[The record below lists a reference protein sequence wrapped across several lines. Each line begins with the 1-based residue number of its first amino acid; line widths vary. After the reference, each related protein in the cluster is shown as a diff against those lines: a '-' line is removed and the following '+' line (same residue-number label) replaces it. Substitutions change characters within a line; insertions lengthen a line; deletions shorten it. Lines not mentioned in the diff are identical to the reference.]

1 MMRFA
6 AAVICCS
13 LCSSFAHP
21 DISKQLRLHKINVPP
36 TVDGI
41 IDPVWAQADSATD
54 FVQYRPYFD
63 KEPNRRTVAR
73 LLTTDQSLYCMIIC
87 YDQRENIQQ
96 NTGSQDD
103 FGGDVV
109 SLMID
114 TFGDKQTAY
123 KFAVTASGIRGDSR
137 LLDDARNRD
146 YSWDG
151 VWFANAQ
158 VFDWGYVVEMEIPYR
173 SIQYDERQQ
182 TWGLDFDRWIPTL
195 TEDIYWN
202 RYEENEGQRISK
214 FGTLVFDDFQPTA
227 KGSNLEFYPVGLTKA
242 TYLRPGVYDIDPT
255 AGIDIFYNPS
265 PQLTFQLTGNPD
277 FAQIEADPFAFNISR
292 YETFF
297 EERRP
302 FFTQGREV
310 FMASGRQQNT
320 GFYRPLELFY
330 SRRIGK
336 VLPDGREVPLHVGS
350 KASGRIDDW
359 EYGGFVATTGETEYV
374 EDDEHKKEL
383 QAGFASIRLKK
394 QILGN
399 SSVGMLFVGKH
410 DSENDDGVIDVD
422 GAFRASN
429 WQLAYQLARSFK
441 NSSGGYAMSA
451 GFTSFAD
458 NWMTLVRTRY
468 IGEEFDL
475 DQIGFVPWKG
485 TAEITGVAGPR
496 WYFQDGYISQ
506 ILLYGGGSLAY
517 EKVDNYT
524 DHEFALGFNMQFRDS
539 WGYEINANFGKAK
552 DEGIEYNSL
561 SINLSSWFYTSP
573 NWNGN
578 LWGGYSRTYNFSRE
592 YLAFYAWSGAEFSW
606 QATSILQLGTSLNAF
621 IEGNPSGSTEDITL
635 NTRPFFSLT
644 PLNDLNIRMYVDNVF
659 LRSSARNEQVLFGL
673 LFSYQFL
680 PKSWIYFALNEL
692 HDRGDEFDA
701 NDRPLPHRLHIAD
714 RVAVAKV
721 KYLYYF

>member
-1 MMRFA
+1 MFS
-6 AAVICCS
+6 S
-13 LCSSFAHP
+13 LAYP
-21 DISKQLRLHKINVPP
+21 ELVKQLKLHKINAPP
-36 TVDGI
+36 NVDGV

-73 LLTTDQSLYCMIIC
+73 LLTTDQSLYCMIVC
-87 YDQRENIQQ
+87 YDQRKNIQQ
-96 NTGSQDD
+96 NTGLHDD

-109 SLMID
+109 SLMLD

-151 VWFANAQ
+151 VWFANTR
-158 VFDWGYVVEMEIPYR
+158 VYDWGYVVEMEIPYR
-173 SIQYDERQQ
+173 SIQYDERRQ
-182 TWGLDFDRWIPTL
+182 TWGLDFDRWIPAL

-214 FGTLVFDDFQPTA
+214 FGNLLFDDFHPTV

-242 TYLRPGVYDIDPT
+242 TYVRPGAYNVDPT

-302 FFTQGREV
+302 FFTQGREI

-336 VLPDGREVPLHVGS
+336 VLPDGREVPLHIGS

-374 EDDEHKKEL
+374 EDDERKKEL
-383 QAGFASIRLKK
+383 QAGFTSLRVKK
-394 QILGN
+394 QIFGN
-399 SSVGMLFVGKH
+399 SSVGLLFVGKH
-410 DSENDDGVIDVD
+410 DRENNDGVIDVD
-422 GAFRASN
+422 GAFRTSH

-441 NSSGGYAMSA
+441 NSSGGYAMSV

-496 WYFQDGYISQ
+496 WYFEDGYISQ
-506 ILLYGGGSLAY
+506 ILLYGGGALNY
-517 EKVDNYT
+517 EKVDHYT
-524 DHEFALGFNMQFRDS
+524 DHEIALGFNMQFRDS
-539 WGYEINANFGKAK
+539 WGYEINVNFGKTK
-552 DEGIEYNSL
+552 DEGIEYKSL
-561 SINLSSWFYTSP
+561 SISLSSWFSTSP

-592 YLAFYAWSGAEFSW
+592 YVAFYSW
-606 QATSILQLGTSLNAF
+606 GGIDFNWLATSILQVGTSLNTF
-621 IEGNPSGSTEDITL
+621 IEGNPSGSTEDVTL
-635 NTRPFFSLT
+635 NARPYFSLT
-644 PLNDLNIRMYVDNVF
+644 PLNDLNLRVYVDNVF
-659 LRSSARNEQVLFGL
+659 LRSSERNEQVLFGL
-673 LFSYQFL
+673 LFSYQFM

-692 HDRGDEFDA
+692 HNRGDEFDS
-701 NDRPLPHRLHIAD
+701 NDVPLPHRLHVAD